1 MQRWRPSGPRPT
13 LLGMRRLP
21 FLLCGLTLLAVPAS
35 AAASD
40 PPGTGGSSAP
50 SASGGITYGQPL
62 RKVRRARRVPSRPIA
77 TAFTVAPGT
86 VEPGVAA
93 TFTFRVEGRARKV
106 RVRIELARA
115 GTRGVAKRLRLG
127 YVRTGRHHEHV
138 WTPGLGELAAGE
150 YDVTLKAFD
159 DAGRSLRR
167 TAKASG
173 RSHVTVTVPPPPP
186 AAVTGVFPVVGPSSF
201 GGEQSVFGAAREGHV
216 HQGQDIS
223 AAEGTPLVAPLASTA
238 TWIAYQ
244 AGGAGHYVVLRGAD
258 GRDYVFMHLK
268 AGSITV
274 AKGAVLAAGAQFA
287 QVGSTGS
294 SSGPHLHFEIW
305 PDGWYS
311 SKESQPID
319 PLPQLLAWAGTR

>member
-1 MQRWRPSGPRPT
+1 
-13 LLGMRRLP
+13 MRRLP
-21 FLLCGLTLLAVPAS
+21 FLLCGLTLLIVPAS
-35 AAASD
+35 ATAAG
-40 PPGTGGSSAP
+40 PPGTGGASAP
-50 SASGGITYGQPL
+50 SASGGIAYGQPL
-62 RKVRRARRVPSRPIA
+62 RKVRRARRVHLPRPQASSPLRSRPIA
-77 TAFTVAPGT
+77 SEFTVAPGT
-86 VEPGVAA
+86 LEAGVPA
-93 TFTFRVEGRARKV
+93 TFSFRVDGPVGKV

-115 GTRGVAKRLRLG
+115 GARGVAKRLRLG
-127 YVRTGRHHEHV
+127 YVRTGRRHEHV
-138 WTPGLGELAAGE
+138 WTPGLGELAAGDYE
-150 YDVTLKAFD
+150 VTLKAFD

-173 RSHVTVTVPPPPP
+173 GSHVTVTVPPPPP
-186 AAVTGVFPVVGPSSF
+186 STTAGIFPVQGAYSF
-201 GGEQSVFGAAREGHV
+201 GGSESVFGAGRGDHV

-223 AAEGTPLVAPLASTA
+223 AAEGTPLVAPLASTV

-258 GRDYVFMHLK
+258 ARDYVFMHLK

-274 AKGAVLAAGAQFA
+274 AKGAVLAAGAAFA

-319 PLPQLLAWAGTR
+319 PLPQLMAWAGTR

>member
-1 MQRWRPSGPRPT
+1 
-13 LLGMRRLP
+13 MRRLP

-35 AAASD
+35 AAAAD

-50 SASGGITYGQPL
+50 SANGGVTYGQPV
-62 RKVRRARRVPSRPIA
+62 RKVRRARRIPSRPIA
-77 TAFTVAPGT
+77 SEFTVAPGT
-86 VEPGVAA
+86 LEPGVAA
-93 TFTFRVEGRARKV
+93 TFSFRVDGRARKV

-115 GTRGVAKRLRLG
+115 GARGVARRLRLG
-127 YVRTGRHHEHV
+127 YVRTGRRHSHV
-138 WTPGLGELAAGE
+138 WTPGLGELAAGD

-159 DAGRSLRR
+159 DAGRGLRR

-186 AAVTGVFPVVGPSSF
+186 STTAGVFPVAGAYSF
-201 GGEQSVFGAAREGHV
+201 GGSESVFGAGRDDHI

-223 AAEGTPLVAPLASTA
+223 AAEGTPLVAPLASTV
-238 TWIAYQ
+238 TWVKYQ

-274 AKGAVLAAGAQFA
+274 AKGAVLAAGSQFG

-319 PLPQLLAWAGTR
+319 PLPQLIAWAGTR